1 MRANGRRSRHL
12 AHVAFASFMLAGCAT
27 DTAVSLVKPTPL
39 HEALAMTQGIADSAY
54 TITEGDDITIRF
66 YYNPQLDEDLR
77 VRPDGKISLALVGE
91 IDAARKTPQMLS
103 ESITTAYKAFLTRPN
118 AVVIL
123 RRVATARAFVG
134 GEVARPALLDM
145 QQRNQTVLQG
155 IAATGGVTTDATLK
169 QVIVLRRIPDRPLPI
184 VFAVDLTKA
193 LDGTDPAQDVTLLPD
208 DVVYVPR
215 SGIADINLAMRL
227 YIFNNLNLSTSAS
240 IGRTLP

>member
-1 MRANGRRSRHL
+1 MRMIPWHWGRIGT
-12 AHVAFASFMLAGCAT
+12 AAFAAWLLTGCAT
-27 DTAVSLVKPTPL
+27 DTSVSLVKPTPL
-39 HEALAMTQGIADSAY
+39 NEALAMTEGVAEQAY
-54 TITEGDDITIRF
+54 SITEGDDLTIRF

-77 VRPDGKISLALVGE
+77 VRPDGKISLALIGE

-103 ESITTAYKAFLTRPN
+103 DSITSAYKAFLTRPN

-145 QQRNQTVLQG
+145 QQRNHTVLQG
-155 IAATGGVTTDATLK
+155 IAASGGVTPDATLK
-169 QVIVLRRIPDRPLPI
+169 QVIVVRRIPDRPSPI
-184 VFAVDLTKA
+184 VFAVDLSKA
-193 LDGTDPAQDVTLLPD
+193 LDGTDPAQDVSLRPD

-215 SGIADINLAMRL
+215 SGIADVNLALRL